1 MEYTWRNAL
10 EGIIGSAATRGVP
23 LDEIREALRFLADN
37 DLLWAV
43 LEQGAPQVL
52 AAAERAMQGV
62 VLSPPAEPCDHIW
75 LPSRGIID
83 GVPADQEFCTRCGAR
98 Q

>member
-1 MEYTWRNAL
+1 MTYTWQNAL

-23 LDEIREALRFLADN
+23 IEEIREALRFLADN

-43 LEQGAPQVL
+43 LERATPQVM
-52 AAAERAMQGV
+52 ATAERAMNE
-62 VLSPPAEPCDHIW
+62 VLVPKPIEPCDHIFNAGPRC
-75 LPSRGIID
+75 LL
-83 GVPADQEFCTRCGAR
+83 CGAL